1 MTMPTITQRP
11 SRRKAPARWQGLP
24 YAAFRIGRRYGLT
37 PATALT
43 IAQAAGLYVDQ
54 VRQ

>member
-1 MTMPTITQRP
+1 MTNILHRP
-11 SRRKAPARWQGLP
+11 SPGKAPARWQGLP